1 VSKQL
6 SNVNFFEKHPLLLLQ
21 VTGWSV
27 YLIADLFDHLAKGN
41 YFLLPSLVCSITAFI
56 LTGSVA
62 HLTNRLESKGKRL
75 QATFFTIGILI
86 ATILWHKIWSIFH
99 SDTEVLIEMWQQF
112 KDIPSYPLSQW
123 LTTGYYPLFLFLAW
137 SGFFVGC
144 KWFFAHQAQRLLLN
158 EAQLQAKQAQ
168 LQTLRYQL
176 NPHFLFN
183 VLNNIDVS
191 VMSDDKATAHK
202 MLQHLSSFLRNSLQ
216 QGEQDKI
223 TLKEEVLVL
232 KNFINIEQIRF
243 GDALSIVTSIDTA
256 CEAMMLP
263 PMLLQP
269 LVENAIKFAWSQSE
283 HGMIKIT
290 ATKQSGQLK
299 IEIENSKADITPM
312 KAGTGTGL
320 KNTQDRLTL
329 VYADDAQ
336 LITQEE
342 HKSYSVTILLPC
354 EISIC

>member
-1 VSKQL
+1 MSHL
-6 SNVNFFEKHPLLLLQ
+6 NFFEKHPLLLLQ
-21 VTGWSV
+21 VMGWSI
-27 YLIADLFDHLAKGN
+27 YLIADLFDHFAKGH
-41 YFLLPSLVCSITAFI
+41 YLLLPSLVCSITAFI
-56 LTGSVA
+56 LTGLVA
-62 HLTNRLESKGKRL
+62 YFTNKLEFKGKQI
-75 QATFFTIGILI
+75 QAFFFIISILL
-86 ATILWHKIWSIFH
+86 ATILWHKIWAIFH
-99 SDTEVLIEMWQQF
+99 GESDTLIQMWGQF
-112 KDIPSYPLSQW
+112 KIIPDYSLSQW

-137 SGFFVGC
+137 SGFFVGS
-144 KWFFAHQAQRLLLN
+144 KWFFALQAQRLLLN
-158 EAQLQAKQAQ
+158 DAQLQAKQAQ

-232 KNFINIEQIRF
+232 NDFINIEKIRF
-243 GDALSIVTSIDTA
+243 GDALSLVISIDTV
-256 CEAMMLP
+256 CEPMMLP

-283 HGMIKIT
+283 HGVIKIA
-290 ATKQSGQLK
+290 ATKQNGLLK
-299 IEIENSKADITPM
+299 IEIQNSKADITPM
-312 KAGTGTGL
+312 KTGTGTGL

-329 VYADDAQ
+329 VYGDDAQ
-336 LITQEE
+336 LTTQEE
-342 HKSYSVTILLPC
+342 HKKYSVIILLPC
-354 EISIC
+354 EVSIC

>member
-1 VSKQL
+1 L
-6 SNVNFFEKHPLLLLQ
+6 SHLNFFEKHPLLLLQ
-21 VTGWSV
+21 VMGWSV
-27 YLIADLFDHLAKGN
+27 YLIADLFDHFAKGH
-41 YFLLPSLVCSITAFI
+41 YLLLPSLVCSVTAFI
-56 LTGSVA
+56 LTGVVA
-62 HLTNRLESKGKRL
+62 HLTNRFESKGKRI
-75 QATFFTIGILI
+75 QAFFFITSIMI
-86 ATILWHKIWSIFH
+86 ATILWHKVWAIFH
-99 SDTEVLIEMWQQF
+99 GESDTLIQMWHQF
-112 KDIPSYPLSQW
+112 TDIPNYSLSQW

-137 SGFFVGC
+137 TGFFVGS
-144 KWFFAHQAQRLLLN
+144 KWFFALQANRLLLN
-158 EAQLQAKQAQ
+158 DAQLQAKQAQ

-223 TLKEEVLVL
+223 TLEEEVLVL
-232 KNFINIEQIRF
+232 KDFINIEQIRF

-283 HGMIKIT
+283 HGVIKIT
-290 ATKQSGQLK
+290 ATKHNGQLK
-299 IEIENSKADITPM
+299 VEIENSKADITPM
-312 KAGTGTGL
+312 KSGTGTGL

-336 LITQEE
+336 LTTLEK
-342 HKSYSVTILLPC
+342 HKSYTVTIVLPC

>member
-1 VSKQL
+1 L
-6 SNVNFFEKHPLLLLQ
+6 SHLNFFEKHPLLLLQ
-21 VTGWSV
+21 VLGWSV
-27 YLIADLFDHLAKGN
+27 YLIADLFDHFAKGH
-41 YFLLPSLVCSITAFI
+41 YLLLPSFVCSITAFI
-56 LTGSVA
+56 LTGGVA
-62 HLTNRLESKGKRL
+62 YLTNRLELKGKQI
-75 QATFFTIGILI
+75 QAFFFITAILLV
-86 ATILWHKIWSIFH
+86 TILWHKIWSIFH
-99 SDTEVLIEMWQQF
+99 GESETLIQMWQQF
-112 KDIPSYPLSQW
+112 KDIPNYSLSQW

-137 SGFFVGC
+137 SGFFVGS

-158 EAQLQAKQAQ
+158 DAQLQAKQAQ

-191 VMSDDKATAHK
+191 VLSDDKATAHK

-232 KNFINIEQIRF
+232 KDFINIEQVRF
-243 GDALSIVTSIDTA
+243 GDALSIVISIDTA
-256 CEAMMLP
+256 CEPVMLP

-269 LVENAIKFAWSQSE
+269 LVENAIKFAWSQSD
-283 HGMIKIT
+283 HGVIKIA
-290 ATKQSGQLK
+290 ATKQQRQLK
-299 IEIENSKADITPM
+299 IDIENSKADIAPI

-329 VYADDAQ
+329 LYGDDAQ
-336 LITQEE
+336 LTTQEK
-342 HKSYSVTILLPC
+342 HKSYSVTILLPW
-354 EISIC
+354 EISVC